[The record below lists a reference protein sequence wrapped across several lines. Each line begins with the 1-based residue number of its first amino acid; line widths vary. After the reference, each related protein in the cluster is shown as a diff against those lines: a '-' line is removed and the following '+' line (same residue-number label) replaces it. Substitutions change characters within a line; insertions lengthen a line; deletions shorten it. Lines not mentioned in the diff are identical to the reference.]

1 MTNTSYH
8 QKLSLDDKKPICSLC
23 NEESLYYCTMNDEY
37 YCVKHVLGHDE
48 NELLL
53 YFLKDH
59 YLDLSMEEAEHNSR
73 IEKIAEIILSDNIS
87 LDEQEQNKLK
97 KYHIFA
103 MQNYGLNQDEASELV
118 NEAFLYLKLKQA
130 PDIDP
135 LTKGDEFGAGFS

>member
-1 MTNTSYH
+1 MG
-8 QKLSLDDKKPICSLC
+8 
-23 NEESLYYCTMNDEY
+23 ES
-37 YCVKHVLGHDE
+37 
-48 NELLL
+48 
-53 YFLKDH
+53 
-59 YLDLSMEEAEHNSR
+59 EHNLR

-97 KYHIFA
+97 KYHDLA

-118 NEAFLYLKLKQA
+118 NEAFLYLKLKQG

>member
-1 MTNTSYH
+1 M
-8 QKLSLDDKKPICSLC
+8 D
-23 NEESLYYCTMNDEY
+23 
-37 YCVKHVLGHDE
+37 
-48 NELLL
+48 
-53 YFLKDH
+53 
-59 YLDLSMEEAEHNSR
+59 EAEHNSR

-97 KYHIFA
+97 KYHIFV
-103 MQNYGLNQDEASELV
+103 MQNYGLNQDEASDLV